1 MRALPCWHTH
11 THTACRSRQTRPPCA
26 AGATTHLVH
35 ILSPAWQVG
44 PKGTG
49 ADSMLCQTQ
58 GPWPKGHGPTAGM
71 LYLPGT
77 SRRSCTCAC
86 EPAETHRLQPLQG
99 PLPMT
104 VAPAWRATASSE
116 SATITRRARAT
127 PAPRQPPVTPPLAS
141 PGEGRQPP
149 PQLQPEG
156 STWNVW
162 SVRNS
167 CIAGLG
173 LFCSP
178 MLALLPTPVDVH
190 TAEHHPLHLPPLN

>member
-1 MRALPCWHTH
+1 MRPRARAALLAHTH
-11 THTACRSRQTRPPCA
+11 SLSQPPN
-26 AGATTHLVH
+26 
-35 ILSPAWQVG
+35 SPALRRRCYHSPRAYLEPCVAG
-44 PKGTG
+44 G
-49 ADSMLCQTQ
+49 AQGHRRFMLCQTQ
-58 GPWPKGHGPTAGM
+58 GPWPKDHGPTAGM

-86 EPAETHRLQPLQG
+86 EPAETHRLRPLQG

-116 SATITRRARAT
+116 SATTTRRARAT

-141 PGEGRQPP
+141 PGEARQPP
-149 PQLQPEG
+149 QQLQPEG

-162 SVRNS
+162 SVLNS

-190 TAEHHPLHLPPLN
+190 TAEHHPLRLPPLN